1 MSRHKTAVVLLAA
14 GKGTRMKSDL
24 PKVLH
29 PLAGRPLIGFAL
41 AAAESLEPESITVVV
56 GPGMADVAAAVAP
69 HGVAVRDRQRGT
81 ADAVLAARE
90 ALSGFCEDSG
100 EATVLVL
107 YADTPLISA
116 ETLKKMIAAR
126 GEGAA
131 LVVLGFSPG
140 DSTEYGRL
148 VLDDAGGLDRIVEFR
163 DASAEERAIGLCNSG
178 VMAVAANKLFGLLD
192 RVGDDN
198 AKGEFYLT
206 DIVGLA
212 RGDGL
217 TCALVEGDAG
227 EVLGINSRA
236 ELAAAEA
243 VWQNA
248 RRQRAMDDGAT
259 LTDPASVWFSHDTK
273 LGRDIVIGPQ
283 VFFGPGVSVADG
295 VEIKA
300 FCHLEGAEIG
310 PGASVG
316 PYARL
321 RPGTR
326 IEAGARVGN
335 FVEIKNAVLGPGAK
349 ANHLAYVGD
358 TDVGAEANIG
368 AGTITCNYD
377 GYLKHRTVIGKAA
390 FIGSNSALVA
400 PVKIGE
406 GAIVGAGSTITRDV
420 PDNAL
425 AIARGRQKD
434 MEGGAE
440 EFRERKRLE
449 KKQQK
454 KQD

>member
-1 MSRHKTAVVLLAA
+1 MTGHDVAVVLLAA

-29 PLAGRPLIGFAL
+29 PLAGQPMIGHAL
-41 AAAESLEPESITVVV
+41 AAAETLDPVSITVVV
-56 GPGMADVAAAVAP
+56 GPGMEDVAAAVTP
-69 HGVAVRDRQRGT
+69 HGVVVRGRQRGT
-81 ADAVLAARE
+81 GDAVKAARE
-90 ALSGFCEDSG
+90 ALSGFGADSNA
-100 EATVLVL
+100 ATVLVL

-126 GEGAA
+126 AEGVA
-131 LVVLGFSPG
+131 VVALGFRPG
-140 DSTEYGRL
+140 DPAEYGRL
-148 VLDDAGGLDRIVEFR
+148 VLEDAGGLDRIVEFR
-163 DASAEERAIGLCNSG
+163 DAGEAELGIGLCNSG

-212 RGDGL
+212 RQDGL
-217 TCALVEGDAG
+217 RCAVVEGDAL

-236 ELAAAEA
+236 DLAAAES

-248 RRQRAMDDGAT
+248 RRRRAMDDGAT
-259 LTDPASVWFSHDTK
+259 LSDPASVWFSHDTK
-273 LGRDIVIGPQ
+273 LGRDVVIGQQ
-283 VFFGPGVSVADG
+283 VVFGPGVVVADG
-295 VEIKA
+295 AEIKA

-316 PYARL
+316 PFARL

-358 TDVGAEANIG
+358 AEVGAEANIG

-377 GYLKHRTVIGKAA
+377 GYMKHRTIIGKGA

-434 MEGGAE
+434 MEGAAGEYRAK
-440 EFRERKRLE
+440 KRLE
-449 KKQQK
+449 KEQRK
-454 KQD
+454 KPD